1 MKLIV
6 LALLLASCGKQV
18 VVTKGDTLT
27 FKSLADVKC
36 PPGQYIERVTA
47 VEWMNGEI
55 RHYVADCV
63 RVGQ

>member
-1 MKLIV
+1 MKLI
-6 LALLLASCGKQV
+6 LFALLLASCGKQTI
-18 VVTKGDTLT
+18 TKGDTLT
-27 FKSLADVKC
+27 FKTLAEVKC

-63 RVGQ
+63 RVEQ